1 MVYFL
6 RIRFWHLPP
15 TSGGEEVNT
24 TVIRQ
29 HSDKAKALELAKIE
43 AETKLKLK
51 IEEGVQ
57 EETQQKEFYGII
69 DRAMN
74 TVEKFQGYL
83 YSFAVKM
90 IQDEKMI
97 FNGEPISSAG
107 SRILFHH
114 AKTAEENQE
123 EHYYFFEGDY
133 KDSRQ
138 VHCRIGAR

>member
-1 MVYFL
+1 
-6 RIRFWHLPP
+6 
-15 TSGGEEVNT
+15 
-24 TVIRQ
+24 
-29 HSDKAKALELAKIE
+29 
-43 AETKLKLK
+43 
-51 IEEGVQ
+51 
-57 EETQQKEFYGII
+57 
-69 DRAMN
+69 MN

-138 VHCRIGAR
+138 VHCRIGARKFVAVNLMKTSPGAIIWWKSL